1 MVVSLVVDKIICV
14 KDINVSYIPSDFL
27 NSTEVLNNAKLK
39 IVFCI
44 FFYLWSPTRRKAN
57 IAVEKQNLHIKCSE
71 KMLLLQCFC

>member
-39 IVFCI
+39 IICLVKT
-44 FFYLWSPTRRKAN
+44 L
-57 IAVEKQNLHIKCSE
+57 
-71 KMLLLQCFC
+71 